1 MQIQKSDRIL
11 ISELYQE
18 TNPYKI
24 CDIFDSKSKM
34 YKEAKLIYFN
44 LGINP
49 GLESFKNIILNGY
62 SILGI
67 SDYEKS
73 YIFDNKYNSKES
85 RVLEIGKTINLD
97 LNILT
102 YLKNI
107 VRNRKVEDEQN
118 FIDYL
123 KYIKE
128 TNYNLNMSIS
138 LLERISKPIDLKVWS
153 DYVLAFVKYES
164 LDNITK
170 NSLQDNTILL
180 EPKYKWAK
188 EILDSSVHMDEKF
201 NHFYVVACIL
211 SKAFILKTQKMNSK
225 RKFVELLN
233 YSLNELNVYM
243 EFELYLL
250 YRYLYD
256 DKSVERAFAKIQG
269 ISKKILDNIKNTAWD
284 ILHIRLVEEQI
295 INDLRKDKV
304 IFHYIGTKDIG
315 LQKIININP
324 LKIIGFLDD
333 QKIMVREY
341 NFKEEIQCE
350 EIDEMLE
357 NHINK
362 NNICDVNYKE
372 KFEEISNEIAQMI
385 Q

>member
-1 MQIQKSDRIL
+1 MQIQKSDRVL
-11 ISELYQE
+11 ISELYNE

-49 GLESFKNIILNGY
+49 RLESFKNNILNGY

-73 YIFDNKYNSKES
+73 YVFDNKYNSKEN

-107 VRNRKVEDEQN
+107 VRNRKVEDEQG
-118 FIDYL
+118 FIEYL

-128 TNYNLNMSIS
+128 SNYNLNMSIS
-138 LLERISKPIDLKVWS
+138 MFERTSKPINLKVWS
-153 DYVLAFVKYES
+153 DYILAFVKYES

-170 NSLQDNTILL
+170 NSLEDNTILS

-188 EILDSSVHMDEKF
+188 DILDLSVHTGEKF
-201 NHFYVVACIL
+201 DQFYVVACIL
-211 SKAFILKTQKMNSK
+211 SKAFILKTQKLDTK

-233 YSLNELNVYM
+233 YSLNELNVYL

-250 YRYLYD
+250 YKYLCD
-256 DKSVERAFAKIQG
+256 DKSVERAFEKIQG
-269 ISKKILDNIKNTAWD
+269 ISKKTLDNIKNTAWD

-295 INDLRKDKV
+295 LNDLRNGKV

-333 QKIMVREY
+333 QQIIVREY

-350 EIDEMLE
+350 EIDEMLA

-372 KFEEISNEIAQMI
+372 KFEAISNEIAQMI
-385 Q
+385 

>member
-1 MQIQKSDRIL
+1 MQIQKSDRVL
-11 ISELYQE
+11 ISELYNE

-49 GLESFKNIILNGY
+49 RLESFKNNILNGY

-73 YIFDNKYNSKES
+73 YVFDNKYNSKEN
-85 RVLEIGKTINLD
+85 RELEIGKTINLD

-102 YLKNI
+102 YLK
-107 VRNRKVEDEQN
+107 
-118 FIDYL
+118 
-123 KYIKE
+123 YIKE
-128 TNYNLNMSIS
+128 SKYNLNMSIS
-138 LLERISKPIDLKVWS
+138 LLERISKPINLKVWS

-170 NSLQDNTILL
+170 NSLEDNTILS
-180 EPKYKWAK
+180 ESKYKWAK
-188 EILDSSVHMDEKF
+188 DIFDSSKYMDEKF
-201 NHFYVVACIL
+201 PQFYSVACIL
-211 SKAFILKTQKMNSK
+211 SKALILKMQEIEPK

-243 EFELYLL
+243 EFELYIL
-250 YRYLYD
+250 YKYLYD
-256 DKSVERAFAKIQG
+256 DQSVGRAFAKLQG
-269 ISKKILDNIKNTAWD
+269 ISMKTLDNIKNTAWD
-284 ILHIRLVEEQI
+284 ILHIRLVEDQI

-315 LQKIININP
+315 LQQIININP
-324 LKIIGFLDD
+324 LKIIGFLDE

-341 NFKEEIQCE
+341 NFKDEIKCK
-350 EIDEMLE
+350 EIDKMLE
-357 NHINK
+357 NHFNK
-362 NNICDVNYKE
+362 NNIGDVNYKE

-385 Q
+385 

>member
-1 MQIQKSDRIL
+1 MQIQKNDREFIAK
-11 ISELYQE
+11 LYYE
-18 TNPYKI
+18 TDSYKI

-49 GLESFKNIILNGY
+49 RLESFKNNILNDY

-73 YIFDNKYNSKES
+73 YIFDNKYNSKET

-102 YLKNI
+102 YLKKI
-107 VRNRKVEDEQN
+107 VSGGKLEDEDY
-118 FIDYL
+118 FIEYL

-128 TNYNLNMSIS
+128 SNYNLNMSIS

-153 DYVLAFVKYES
+153 DYVLSFVKYET
-164 LDNITK
+164 LENITK
-170 NSLQDNTILL
+170 DSLKNDEIL
-180 EPKYKWAK
+180 PNAKYIWAK
-188 EILDSSVHMDEKF
+188 EILDSSKYMDEKF
-201 NHFYVVACIL
+201 DQFYVVACIL
-211 SKAFILKTQKMNSK
+211 SKAFILKTQKMDLK
-225 RKFVELLN
+225 CKFLELLN
-233 YSLNELNVYM
+233 YSLNELSIYL
-243 EFELYLL
+243 EFELYLM
-250 YRYLYD
+250 YKYLQNNE
-256 DKSVERAFAKIQG
+256 SVKRTFAKIQG
-269 ISKKILDNIKNTAWD
+269 ISNRILENIKNTAWD

-295 INDLRKDKV
+295 INDLRKDKI

-341 NFKEEIQCE
+341 NFKEEIQYE

-357 NHINK
+357 KHINK

-372 KFEEISNEIAQMI
+372 KFEEISNEIAKMI
-385 Q
+385 

>member
-1 MQIQKSDRIL
+1 MQIQKRDRVL
-11 ISELYQE
+11 ISKLYNE

-34 YKEAKLIYFN
+34 YEEARLIYFN

-49 GLESFKNIILNGY
+49 RLESFKNNILNGY

-73 YIFDNKYNSKES
+73 YIFDNKYNSKEN
-85 RVLEIGKTINLD
+85 RVLEVGKTINLD

-107 VRNRKVEDEQN
+107 VRNRKVEDEQD

-128 TNYNLNMSIS
+128 SNYNLNMSIS
-138 LLERISKPIDLKVWS
+138 LLERISKPIDLNVWS

-170 NSLQDNTILL
+170 NSLEDNTTLS
-180 EPKYKWAK
+180 ESKYKWAK
-188 EILDSSVHMDEKF
+188 DILDLSVHMDKKF
-201 NHFYVVACIL
+201 DQFYVVACIL
-211 SKAFILKTQKMNSK
+211 SKAFILKTQKIDSK

-250 YRYLYD
+250 YKYLYD

-269 ISKKILDNIKNTAWD
+269 ISKNTLDNIKNTAWD

-333 QKIMVREY
+333 QKIMVRKY
-341 NFKEEIQCE
+341 KFKDEIQCK

-372 KFEEISNEIAQMI
+372 KFEEISNKIAQMI
-385 Q
+385 

>member
-1 MQIQKSDRIL
+1 MQIQKSDRVL
-11 ISELYQE
+11 ISELYNE

-49 GLESFKNIILNGY
+49 KLGSFKNIILNGY

-73 YIFDNKYNSKES
+73 YIFDNKYNSKET
-85 RVLEIGKTINLD
+85 RVLDIGKTINLD
-97 LNILT
+97 LNVLT
-102 YLKNI
+102 YLKKI
-107 VRNRKVEDEQN
+107 VSGRKIEDEDE
-118 FIDYL
+118 FIEYL

-128 TNYNLNMSIS
+128 SNYNLNMSIS

-153 DYVLAFVKYES
+153 DYVLSFVKYES
-164 LDNITK
+164 LDSITK
-170 NSLQDNTILL
+170 NSLEDNTILP

-188 EILDSSVHMDEKF
+188 DILDSSVHMDEKF
-201 NHFYVVACIL
+201 DQFYVVACIL
-211 SKAFILKTQKMNSK
+211 SKAFILKTQKMDSN

-250 YRYLYD
+250 YKYLYN

-269 ISKKILDNIKNTAWD
+269 ISKKTLDNIKNTAWD
-284 ILHIRLVEEQI
+284 ILHIRFVEKQI
-295 INDLRKDKV
+295 ISDLRKDKV
-304 IFHYIGTKDIG
+304 VFHYIGTKDIG

-333 QKIMVREY
+333 QNITVREY
-341 NFKEEIQCE
+341 NFEEEIQCE
-350 EIDEMLE
+350 KIDEMIE
-357 NHINK
+357 KHINK

-385 Q
+385 

>member
-1 MQIQKSDRIL
+1 MQIQKSDRAL
-11 ISELYQE
+11 IAELYNE
-18 TNPYKI
+18 INPYKI
-24 CDIFDSKSKM
+24 GDIFDSKSKV

-44 LGINP
+44 LGVNP
-49 GLESFKNIILNGY
+49 ELESFKNIIFNGY

-67 SDYEKS
+67 SDYENS
-73 YIFDNKYNSKES
+73 YIFDNKYNSKET

-102 YLKNI
+102 YLKKI
-107 VRNRKVEDEQN
+107 VSGGKLEDEDG
-118 FIDYL
+118 FIEYL

-128 TNYNLNMSIS
+128 SNYNLNMYIS
-138 LLERISKPIDLKVWS
+138 LLERISKPIDYKIWA
-153 DYVLAFVKYES
+153 DYVLSFVKYES

-170 NSLQDNTILL
+170 NSLEDNTILS
-180 EPKYKWAK
+180 ESKYKWAK
-188 EILDSSVHMDEKF
+188 EILDSSEYMDEKLTQ
-201 NHFYVVACIL
+201 FYVVACIL
-211 SKAFILKTQKMNSK
+211 SKALILKMQKIGKK
-225 RKFVELLN
+225 RKFVELLK

-250 YRYLYD
+250 YKYLYD
-256 DKSVERAFAKIQG
+256 DKNVERAFAKIQG
-269 ISKKILDNIKNTAWD
+269 ISKKTLDNIKNTAWD
-284 ILHIRLVEEQI
+284 ILHIRLVEEQM
-295 INDLRKDKV
+295 INDLRKDKI

-333 QKIMVREY
+333 QNFMVREH
-341 NFKEEIQCE
+341 NFKEEIQSE

-357 NHINK
+357 KHLNK

-372 KFEEISNEIAQMI
+372 KFEEISNIIVQMI
-385 Q
+385 

>member
-1 MQIQKSDRIL
+1 MQIQKSDRVL
-11 ISELYQE
+11 ISELYNE

-49 GLESFKNIILNGY
+49 RLESFKNNILNDY

-73 YIFDNKYNSKES
+73 YIFDNKYNSKET

-102 YLKNI
+102 YLKKI
-107 VRNRKVEDEQN
+107 VSGGKLEDEDA
-118 FIDYL
+118 FIEYL

-128 TNYNLNMSIS
+128 SNYNLNMYIS
-138 LLERISKPIDLKVWS
+138 LLERISKPIDFKIWA
-153 DYVLAFVKYES
+153 DYVLSFVKYES

-170 NSLQDNTILL
+170 NSLEDNTILS
-180 EPKYKWAK
+180 ESKYKWAK
-188 EILDSSVHMDEKF
+188 DILDLSEYMDEKF
-201 NHFYVVACIL
+201 PQFYAVACIL
-211 SKAFILKTQKMNSK
+211 SKALILKMQKKEKK
-225 RKFVELLN
+225 RKFAELLK

-250 YRYLYD
+250 YKYLYD
-256 DKSVERAFAKIQG
+256 DKNVERTFSKIQG
-269 ISKKILDNIKNTAWD
+269 ISKKTLDNIKNTTWD

-295 INDLRKDKV
+295 INDLRKDKI

-333 QKIMVREY
+333 QNIMVREH
-341 NFKEEIQCE
+341 NFKKEIQYE
-350 EIDEMLE
+350 EIDKMLE
-357 NHINK
+357 KHINK

-372 KFEEISNEIAQMI
+372 KFEEISNKITQMI
-385 Q
+385 

>member
-1 MQIQKSDRIL
+1 
-11 ISELYQE
+11 
-18 TNPYKI
+18 
-24 CDIFDSKSKM
+24 
-34 YKEAKLIYFN
+34 
-44 LGINP
+44 
-49 GLESFKNIILNGY
+49 
-62 SILGI
+62 
-67 SDYEKS
+67 
-73 YIFDNKYNSKES
+73 
-85 RVLEIGKTINLD
+85 
-97 LNILT
+97 
-102 YLKNI
+102 
-107 VRNRKVEDEQN
+107 
-118 FIDYL
+118 
-123 KYIKE
+123 
-128 TNYNLNMSIS
+128 
-138 LLERISKPIDLKVWS
+138 
-153 DYVLAFVKYES
+153 
-164 LDNITK
+164 
-170 NSLQDNTILL
+170 
-180 EPKYKWAK
+180 
-188 EILDSSVHMDEKF
+188 MDEKF

-211 SKAFILKTQKMNSK
+211 SKAFILKTQKMDSK

>member
-1 MQIQKSDRIL
+1 MQIQKSDRVL
-11 ISELYQE
+11 ISELYNE
-18 TNPYKI
+18 TNPHTI
-24 CDIFDSKSKM
+24 CEIFDSKLKM

-49 GLESFKNIILNGY
+49 RLESFKNSILNGY

-73 YIFDNKYNSKES
+73 YIFDNKYNSKET
-85 RVLEIGKTINLD
+85 RVLKIGKTINLD
-97 LNILT
+97 LNVLT
-102 YLKNI
+102 YLKKI
-107 VRNRKVEDEQN
+107 VSGRKIEDEDE
-118 FIDYL
+118 FIEYL

-128 TNYNLNMSIS
+128 SNYNLNMSIS

-153 DYVLAFVKYES
+153 DYVLSFVKYES
-164 LDNITK
+164 LDSITK
-170 NSLQDNTILL
+170 NSLEDNTILP

-188 EILDSSVHMDEKF
+188 DILDSSVHMDEKF
-201 NHFYVVACIL
+201 NQFYVVACVL
-211 SKAFILKTQKMNSK
+211 SKAFILKTQKMDLN

-233 YSLNELNVYM
+233 YSLNELNIYL

-250 YRYLYD
+250 YKYLYD

-269 ISKKILDNIKNTAWD
+269 ISKKTLDNIKNTAWD
-284 ILHIRLVEEQI
+284 ILHIRLVEEQMI
-295 INDLRKDKV
+295 SDLRKDKV

-315 LQKIININP
+315 LQNIIKINP

-341 NFKEEIQCE
+341 NFKKEIQCE
-350 EIDEMLE
+350 EIDEMME
-357 NHINK
+357 KHINK

-385 Q
+385 

>member
-1 MQIQKSDRIL
+1 MQIQKSDRVL
-11 ISELYQE
+11 ISELYNE

-24 CDIFDSKSKM
+24 CDIFDSKSKI

-49 GLESFKNIILNGY
+49 RLESFKNNILNGY

-73 YIFDNKYNSKES
+73 YIFDNKYNSKEN
-85 RVLEIGKTINLD
+85 RVLEVGKTINLD

-107 VRNRKVEDEQN
+107 VRNRKVEDEQD

-128 TNYNLNMSIS
+128 SNYNLNMSIS
-138 LLERISKPIDLKVWS
+138 LLERISKPIDLNVWS

-170 NSLQDNTILL
+170 NSLEDNTTLS
-180 EPKYKWAK
+180 ESKYKWAK
-188 EILDSSVHMDEKF
+188 DILDLSVHMDKKF
-201 NHFYVVACIL
+201 DQFYVVACIL
-211 SKAFILKTQKMNSK
+211 SKAFILKTQKIDSK

-250 YRYLYD
+250 YKYLYD

-269 ISKKILDNIKNTAWD
+269 ISKNTLDNIKNTAWD

-333 QKIMVREY
+333 QKIMVRKY
-341 NFKEEIQCE
+341 KFKDEIQCK

-372 KFEEISNEIAQMI
+372 KFEEISNKIAQMI
-385 Q
+385 